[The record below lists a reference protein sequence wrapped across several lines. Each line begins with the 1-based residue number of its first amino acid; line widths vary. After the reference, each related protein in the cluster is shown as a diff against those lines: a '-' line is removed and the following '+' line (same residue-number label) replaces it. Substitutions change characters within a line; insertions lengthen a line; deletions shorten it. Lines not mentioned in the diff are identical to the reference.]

1 MTQAEHD
8 HMTDRGNE
16 SQASEESITESPT
29 GDVHYDPAALKDA
42 REKMGLRTGPRRD
55 SGTSEEPD
63 DLITESPTGDVH
75 YDPAALKDAR
85 EKMGG

>member
-42 REKMGLRTGPRRD
+42 REKMGG
-55 SGTSEEPD
+55 
-63 DLITESPTGDVH
+63 
-75 YDPAALKDAR
+75 
-85 EKMGG
+85 